1 MSIRRAFGLVVGV
14 GLLATGPRPA
24 AACCMV
30 PATWNGDVD
39 QAEQNVVVLHHDG
52 HEELI
57 LRVAPFFQTK
67 AKAPLAADAE
77 PPPYLEWVVTVPSPP
92 TDYGVVPASVFRD
105 VDALASRLVRLA
117 SEQEAAR
124 TQWVSPASLVSRAT
138 FGVDAAAA
146 PATST
151 WHALDVG
158 PLVRVGPY
166 EITPVKARGRE
177 ALDALNAYLAG
188 RGYPQED
195 PDHMAW
201 FVDRKF
207 TFLCIHVTPPPGA
220 ARLGEHL
227 DLEPLRIGFAS
238 DRPYYP
244 AKFSSRQGAFALSLA
259 TITARPLA
267 RRAIGQ
273 AKARLEARGAGRS
286 NLFTVRP
293 LPGSLAGPA
302 SAGVER
308 WHVNVFR
315 SEGFNRVG
323 ADGRPAIAS
332 WTDDVFFD
340 LGGDADELPG
350 WYYGDRD
357 LWLPERLVREHGIAI
372 GVWGVL
378 GAWAAIRFRRRRVP
392 PFRAGS
398 KFAKPPI
405 GAGSKLAEPPIGAG
419 SRMAEPDDDERGT
432 RVT

>member
-1 MSIRRAFGLVVGV
+1 MSPDREEVAMHVRRSLGFAVIA
-14 GLLATGPRPA
+14 GLLVTGPRPA
-24 AACCMV
+24 SACCMV

-39 QAEQNVVVLHHDG
+39 QAEQNVVVLHHGG
-52 HEELI
+52 HEDLI

-67 AKAPLAADAE
+67 ADAPLAADAE

-124 TQWVSPASLVSRAT
+124 TKWEWPEGFTLSSK
-138 FGVDAAAA
+138 GVDGAVASAAG
-146 PATST
+146 T
-151 WHALDVG
+151 WDALDVG

-201 FVDRKF
+201 FVERGF

-220 ARLGEHL
+220 ARLGERL
-227 DLEPLRIGFAS
+227 DLEPLRIAFAS

-267 RRAIGQ
+267 RRSIGQ
-273 AKARLEARGAGRS
+273 TKERLEARGAGRS
-286 NLFTVRP
+286 NLFTVKA
-293 LPGSLAGPA
+293 LPGSLPGATPA
-302 SAGVER
+302 EVER
-308 WHVNVFR
+308 WYVNVFR

-332 WTDDVFFD
+332 WTDDVFFE
-340 LGGDADELPG
+340 LGGDADEPPG

-357 LWLPERLVREHGIAI
+357 LWFPERLVREHGIAI

-378 GAWAAIRFRRRRVP
+378 GAGIAFRFRRRKARSRSAAGPRVP
-392 PFRAGS
+392 
-398 KFAKPPI
+398 
-405 GAGSKLAEPPIGAG
+405 GAGSA
-419 SRMAEPDDDERGT
+419 
-432 RVT
+432 